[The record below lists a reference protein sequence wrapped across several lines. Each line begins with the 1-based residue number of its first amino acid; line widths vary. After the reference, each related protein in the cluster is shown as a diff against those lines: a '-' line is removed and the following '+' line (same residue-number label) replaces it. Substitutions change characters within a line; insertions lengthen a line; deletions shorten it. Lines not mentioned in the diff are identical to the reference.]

1 MTKLYSWYQVCVR
14 GVCVLSC
21 FSRIWLFATPWTV
34 AHQAALSMGFSRQEY
49 WSGSSFPSPGY
60 PPDPGIEPR
69 SLMSPA
75 LAGRLFTTGACWEER
90 LTVSHSVVPELNYS
104 RLRLCFVQSWLL
116 WPHRLEPARLLCP
129 WDSPGKKTQVGC
141 HFLLRGIFPTQGSNP
156 GLLHC
161 RHIQREYCLCQS
173 DSLPT
178 EIEGKPNRLPLF
190 YDKIMLPF

>member
-1 MTKLYSWYQVCVR
+1 MIPSLCERGMCVKLLQSYLTLCNPMDCSSPGCSVHGILQARILEWIII
-14 GVCVLSC
+14 S
-21 FSRIWLFATPWTV
+21 FSR
-34 AHQAALSMGFSRQEY
+34 
-49 WSGSSFPSPGY
+49 GSSW
-60 PPDPGIEPR
+60 PR
-69 SLMSPA
+69 DWTQVSYVSCTGRQA
-75 LAGRLFTTGACWEER
+75 LYHWRLLGGETV
-90 LTVSHSVVPELNYS
+90 TVSHSVVPELNYS

>member
-1 MTKLYSWYQVCVR
+1 MIPSLCERGMCVKLLQSYLILCNPMDCSSPGCSVHGILQARILEWIII
-14 GVCVLSC
+14 S
-21 FSRIWLFATPWTV
+21 FSRVSSWPRDWTQV
-34 AHQAALSMGFSRQEY
+34 SYVSCTGRQALY
-49 WSGSSFPSPGY
+49 HW
-60 PPDPGIEPR
+60 
-69 SLMSPA
+69 
-75 LAGRLFTTGACWEER
+75 RLLGGEAV
-90 LTVSHSVVPELNYS
+90 TVSHSVVPELNYS